1 MKLNRNDLR
10 RIILAEVGVRMVK
23 KNSINEHDQDM
34 AGQLDPKL
42 ISIAHE
48 EALAHLTVLNETI
61 GSTVYEI
68 VSHCVNSGN
77 QSSTDDMYSAACV
90 VIERMIDKI
99 FDTHR
104 AAIVNE
110 LSDELLSF
118 DGQYT
123 G

>member
-1 MKLNRNDLR
+1 MQITRKNLNRL
-10 RIILAEVGVRMVK
+10 ISEEYTKIL
-23 KNSINEHDQDM
+23 NEHDQDT
-34 AGQLDPKL
+34 ANQLDPKL

-48 EALAHLTVLNETI
+48 EALAHLAALNEVI

-68 VSHCVNSGN
+68 VSHCANSGN

-104 AAIVNE
+104 TAIVSE
-110 LSDELLSF
+110 FSDELTGSTLSYS
-118 DGQYT
+118 DKWR
-123 G
+123 

>member
-10 RIILAEVGVRMVK
+10 QIILAEVGVRMLT

-48 EALAHLTVLNETI
+48 EALAHLNALNEVI

-68 VSHCVNSGN
+68 VSHCVNSDN

-104 AAIVNE
+104 DVIVAE
-110 LSDELLSF
+110 LGEMSIV
-118 DGQYT
+118 
-123 G
+123 